1 MAVTANSDPASFS
14 TKDCSMKKYASLA
27 AGLLLLVIGSAA
39 QAEDAKP
46 FITNKD
52 VDLTMILPPPPA
64 NDSAETKAELGEV
77 LTLQVTRTPEME
89 ARAVADAEEN
99 VWRFADV
106 MGPNFTKDRLPKF
119 SAFFDRV
126 VETEGAVVDPAK
138 DVWKRPRPHQLSDLV
153 KPAVKLSSSGSWPS
167 GHATVGT
174 MMGIILADMVPEKRA
189 EIMARAAEYAHNRVV
204 GGIHYPSDVEMGKI
218 SGSVIAA
225 VLLNR
230 DDFKAD
236 YDVAKAELRSDL
248 GM

>member
-1 MAVTANSDPASFS
+1 
-14 TKDCSMKKYASLA
+14 MKRYASLT

-46 FITNKD
+46 FVTNKD
-52 VDLTMILPPPPA
+52 IDLTMILPPPPA
-64 NDSAETKAELGEV
+64 NDSAQTKAELGEV
-77 LTLQVTRTPEME
+77 LTLQVTRTPEMV
-89 ARAVADAEEN
+89 ASAVADSEEN
-99 VWRFADV
+99 VWRFANV
-106 MGPNFTKDRLPKF
+106 MGPNFNKDKLPKF

-153 KPAVKLSSSGSWPS
+153 KPVVKLSSSGSWPS

-189 EIMARAAEYAHNRVV
+189 EIMARAAEYAHNREV
-204 GGIHYPSDVEMGKI
+204 GGIHYASDVEMGKI

-230 DDFKAD
+230 DDFKAE
-236 YDVAKAELRSDL
+236 YEVARAELRSDL

>member
-1 MAVTANSDPASFS
+1 
-14 TKDCSMKKYASLA
+14 MKKFASLT

-46 FITNKD
+46 FVTNKD
-52 VDLTMILPPPPA
+52 IDLTMILPPPPA
-64 NDSAETKAELGEV
+64 NDSAQTKAELGEV
-77 LTLQVTRTPEME
+77 LTLQVTRTPEM
-89 ARAVADAEEN
+89 AASAVADSEEN
-99 VWRFADV
+99 VWRFANV
-106 MGPNFTKDRLPKF
+106 MGLNFNKEKLPKF

-189 EIMARAAEYAHNRVV
+189 EIMARAAEYAHNREV
-204 GGIHYPSDVEMGKI
+204 GGIHYASDVEMGKI

-230 DDFKAD
+230 DDFKAE
-236 YDVAKAELRSDL
+236 YEVARAELRSDL

>member
-1 MAVTANSDPASFS
+1 
-14 TKDCSMKKYASLA
+14 MKRYASLA
-27 AGLLLLVIGSAA
+27 AGLLLLIVGSAA
-39 QAEDAKP
+39 QAEDARP

-52 VDLTMILPPPPA
+52 VDLTMIVPPPPA
-64 NDSAETKAELGEV
+64 NDSAQTKAELGEV
-77 LTLQVTRTPEME
+77 LTLQVTRTPEMV
-89 ARAVADAEEN
+89 ASAVADAEEN

-106 MGPNFTKDRLPKF
+106 MGPKFNKETLPKF
-119 SAFFDRV
+119 SAFFDRLV
-126 VETEGAVVDPAK
+126 ATEGAVVDPAK

-174 MMGIILADMVPEKRA
+174 MMGIILSDMVPEKRA
-189 EIMARAAEYAHNRVV
+189 EIMARASKYAHNRVV
-204 GGIHYPSDVEMGKI
+204 GGIHFASDVEMGRI

-230 DDFKAD
+230 DDFKAE
-236 YDVAKAELRSDL
+236 YEVARAELRSDL

>member
-1 MAVTANSDPASFS
+1 
-14 TKDCSMKKYASLA
+14 MKRYASLA
-27 AGLLLLVIGSAA
+27 AGLLLLIVGSAA
-39 QAEDAKP
+39 QAEDAQP
-46 FITNKD
+46 FVTNKD
-52 VDLTMILPPPPA
+52 IDLTMILPPPPA
-64 NDSAETKAELGEV
+64 NDSAQTKAELGEV
-77 LTLQVTRTPEME
+77 LTLQVTRTPEMV
-89 ARAVADAEEN
+89 ASAVADAEEN

-106 MGPNFTKDRLPKF
+106 MGPKFNKETLPKF

-126 VETEGAVVDPAK
+126 VATEGAVVDPAK

-174 MMGIILADMVPEKRA
+174 MMGIILSDMVPEKRA
-189 EIMARAAEYAHNRVV
+189 EIMARASKYAHNRVV
-204 GGIHYPSDVEMGKI
+204 GGIHFASDVEMGRI

-230 DDFKAD
+230 DDFKAE
-236 YDVAKAELRSDL
+236 YEVARAELRSDL

>member
-1 MAVTANSDPASFS
+1 MRNFAKVLT
-14 TKDCSMKKYASLA
+14 
-27 AGLLLLVIGSAA
+27 LLLVVGVTSPVF
-39 QAEDAKP
+39 AEDAKP
-46 FITNKD
+46 FTDAKEIN
-52 VDLTMILPPPPA
+52 LLNLLPPPPA
-64 NDSAETKAELGEV
+64 NDSAQMKAELGEI
-77 LTLQVTRTPEME
+77 LTIQVTRTPEMA

-99 VWRFADV
+99 VWRFSDV
-106 MGPNFTKDRLPKF
+106 IDNPKFTKENLPKF
-119 SAFFDRV
+119 SAFFDRI

-189 EIMARAAEYAHNRVV
+189 EIMARAAEYAHNREV
-204 GGIHYPSDVEMGKI
+204 GGIHYASDVEMGKI

-230 DDFKAD
+230 DDFKAE
-236 YDVAKAELRSDL
+236 YEVARAELRSDL

>member
-1 MAVTANSDPASFS
+1 
-14 TKDCSMKKYASLA
+14 MKRYASLA
-27 AGLLLLVIGSAA
+27 AGLLLLIVGSAA
-39 QAEDAKP
+39 QAEDAQP

-64 NDSAETKAELGEV
+64 NDSAQTKAELGEV
-77 LTLQVTRTPEME
+77 LTLQVTRTPEMV
-89 ARAVADAEEN
+89 ASASADAEEN

-106 MGPNFTKDRLPKF
+106 MGPKFNKETLPKF

-126 VETEGAVVDPAK
+126 VATEGAVVDPAK

-174 MMGIILADMVPEKRA
+174 MMGIILSDMVPEKRA
-189 EIMARAAEYAHNRVV
+189 EIMARASKYAHNRVV
-204 GGIHYPSDVEMGKI
+204 GGIHFASDVEMGRI

-230 DDFKAD
+230 DDFKAE
-236 YDVAKAELRSDL
+236 YEVARAELRSDL

>member
-1 MAVTANSDPASFS
+1 
-14 TKDCSMKKYASLA
+14 MKRYASLA
-27 AGLLLLVIGSAA
+27 AGLLLLIVGSAA
-39 QAEDAKP
+39 QAEDAQP
-46 FITNKD
+46 FVTNKD

-64 NDSAETKAELGEV
+64 NDSAQTKAELGEV
-77 LTLQVTRTPEME
+77 LTLQVTRTPEMV
-89 ARAVADAEEN
+89 ASAVADAEEN
-99 VWRFADV
+99 VWRFANV
-106 MGPNFTKDRLPKF
+106 MGPKFNKETLPKF

-126 VETEGAVVDPAK
+126 VATEGAVVDPAK

-174 MMGIILADMVPEKRA
+174 MMGIILSDMVPEKRA
-189 EIMARAAEYAHNRVV
+189 EIMARAAEYAHNREV
-204 GGIHYPSDVEMGKI
+204 GGIHYASDVEMGKI

-230 DDFKAD
+230 DDFKAE

>member
-1 MAVTANSDPASFS
+1 MKRYASF
-14 TKDCSMKKYASLA
+14 A
-27 AGLLLLVIGSAA
+27 AGLLLLIVGSAA
-39 QAEDAKP
+39 QAEDAQP

-64 NDSAETKAELGEV
+64 NDSAQTKAELGEV
-77 LTLQVTRTPEME
+77 LTLQVTRTPQMV
-89 ARAVADAEEN
+89 ASAVADAEEN

-106 MGPNFTKDRLPKF
+106 MGPKFNKETLPKF

-126 VETEGAVVDPAK
+126 VATEGAVVDPAK

-153 KPAVKLSSSGSWPS
+153 KPAVKLSNSGSWPS

-174 MMGIILADMVPEKRA
+174 MMGIILSDMVPERRA
-189 EIMARAAEYAHNRVV
+189 EIMARASKYAHNRVV
-204 GGIHYPSDVEMGKI
+204 GGIHFASDVEMGRI

-230 DDFKAD
+230 DDFKAE
-236 YDVAKAELRSDL
+236 YEVARAELRSDL

>member
-1 MAVTANSDPASFS
+1 
-14 TKDCSMKKYASLA
+14 MKRYASLA
-27 AGLLLLVIGSAA
+27 AGLLLLIVGSAA
-39 QAEDAKP
+39 QAEDAQP

-64 NDSAETKAELGEV
+64 NDSAQTKAELGEV
-77 LTLQVTRTPEME
+77 LTLQVTRTPEMV
-89 ARAVADAEEN
+89 ASAVADAEEN

-106 MGPNFTKDRLPKF
+106 MGPKFNKETLPKF

-126 VETEGAVVDPAK
+126 VATEGAVVDPAK

-174 MMGIILADMVPEKRA
+174 MMGIILSDMVSEKRA
-189 EIMARAAEYAHNRVV
+189 EIMARASKYAHNRVV
-204 GGIHYPSDVEMGKI
+204 GGIHFASDVEMGRI

-230 DDFKAD
+230 DDFKAE
-236 YDVAKAELRSDL
+236 YEVARAELRSDL

>member
-1 MAVTANSDPASFS
+1 
-14 TKDCSMKKYASLA
+14 MKRYASLA
-27 AGLLLLVIGSAA
+27 AGLLLLVVGSAA
-39 QAEDAKP
+39 RAEDAKP

-64 NDSAETKAELGEV
+64 NDSAQTKAELGEV
-77 LTLQVTRTPEME
+77 LTMQVTRTPEME
-89 ARAVADAEEN
+89 ARAIADAEEN

-106 MGPNFTKDRLPKF
+106 MGPNFNKDKLPKF

-153 KPAVKLSSSGSWPS
+153 KPVVKLSSSGSWPS

-174 MMGIILADMVPEKRA
+174 MMGIILSDMVPEKRA
-189 EIMARAAEYAHNRVV
+189 EIMARAAEFAHNRIV

-230 DDFKAD
+230 DDFKAE
-236 YDVAKAELRSDL
+236 YDVAKAELRSGL

>member
-1 MAVTANSDPASFS
+1 
-14 TKDCSMKKYASLA
+14 MKKYASLA
-27 AGLLLLVIGSAA
+27 AGLLLLVVGSAA

-46 FITNKD
+46 FVTSKD

-77 LTLQVTRTPEME
+77 LKLQVTRTPEME
-89 ARAVADAEEN
+89 ARAVADSEEN

-106 MGPNFTKDRLPKF
+106 MGPNFTKEKLPKF

-153 KPAVKLSSSGSWPS
+153 KPVVKLSSSGSWPS

-189 EIMARAAEYAHNRVV
+189 EIMARAAEYAHNREV
-204 GGIHYPSDVEMGKI
+204 GGIHYASDVEMGKI

-230 DDFKAD
+230 DDFKAE
-236 YDVAKAELRSDL
+236 YEVARAELRSDL

>member
-1 MAVTANSDPASFS
+1 
-14 TKDCSMKKYASLA
+14 MKRYASLA
-27 AGLLLLVIGSAA
+27 AGLLLLVVGSTAR
-39 QAEDAKP
+39 AEDAKP

-77 LTLQVTRTPEME
+77 LTMQVTRTPEME
-89 ARAVADAEEN
+89 ARAIADAEEN

-106 MGPNFTKDRLPKF
+106 MGPNFNKDKLPKF

-153 KPAVKLSSSGSWPS
+153 KPVVKLSSSGSWPS

-174 MMGIILADMVPEKRA
+174 MMGIILSDMVPEKRA
-189 EIMARAAEYAHNRVV
+189 QIMARAAEFAHNRIV

-230 DDFKAD
+230 EDFKAE
-236 YDVAKAELRSDL
+236 YEVARAELRSDL

>member
-1 MAVTANSDPASFS
+1 
-14 TKDCSMKKYASLA
+14 MKKYASLA

-46 FITNKD
+46 FVTNKD

-64 NDSAETKAELGEV
+64 NDSAQTKAELGEV

-106 MGPNFTKDRLPKF
+106 MGPNFTKDKLPKF

-230 DDFKAD
+230 DDFKAE
-236 YDVAKAELRSDL
+236 YDVAKAELRSGL

>member
-1 MAVTANSDPASFS
+1 
-14 TKDCSMKKYASLA
+14 MKKYASLT

-46 FITNKD
+46 FVTNKD
-52 VDLTMILPPPPA
+52 IDLTMILPPPPA
-64 NDSAETKAELGEV
+64 NDSAQTKAELGEV
-77 LTLQVTRTPEME
+77 LTLQVTRTPEMV
-89 ARAVADAEEN
+89 ASAVADSEEN
-99 VWRFADV
+99 VWRFANV
-106 MGPNFTKDRLPKF
+106 MGPNFNKEKLPKF

-153 KPAVKLSSSGSWPS
+153 KPVVKLSSSGSWPS

-189 EIMARAAEYAHNRVV
+189 EIMARAAEYAHNREV
-204 GGIHYPSDVEMGKI
+204 GGIHYASDVEMGKI

-230 DDFKAD
+230 DDFKAE
-236 YDVAKAELRSDL
+236 YEVARAELRSDL

>member
-1 MAVTANSDPASFS
+1 
-14 TKDCSMKKYASLA
+14 MKKFASLT

-46 FITNKD
+46 FVTNKD
-52 VDLTMILPPPPA
+52 IDLTMILPPPPA
-64 NDSAETKAELGEV
+64 NDSAQTKAELGEV
-77 LTLQVTRTPEME
+77 LTLQVTRTPEM
-89 ARAVADAEEN
+89 AASAVADSEEN
-99 VWRFADV
+99 VWRFANV
-106 MGPNFTKDRLPKF
+106 MGPNFNKEKLPKF

-174 MMGIILADMVPEKRA
+174 MMGIILSDMVPEKRA

-230 DDFKAD
+230 DDFKAE
-236 YDVAKAELRSDL
+236 YEVARAELRSDL

>member
-1 MAVTANSDPASFS
+1 
-14 TKDCSMKKYASLA
+14 MKKYASLA

-46 FITNKD
+46 FVTNKD

-106 MGPNFTKDRLPKF
+106 MGPNFTAEKLPKF

-126 VETEGAVVDPAK
+126 VATEGAVVDPAK
-138 DVWKRPRPHQLSDLV
+138 DVWKRPRPHRLSDLV

-174 MMGIILADMVPEKRA
+174 MMGIILADMVPERRV

-230 DDFKAD
+230 DDFKAE
-236 YDVAKAELRSDL
+236 YEVARAELRSDL

>member
-1 MAVTANSDPASFS
+1 
-14 TKDCSMKKYASLA
+14 MKRYASLA
-27 AGLLLLVIGSAA
+27 AGLLLLIVGSAA
-39 QAEDAKP
+39 QAEDAQP
-46 FITNKD
+46 FVTNKD

-64 NDSAETKAELGEV
+64 NDSAQTKAELGEV
-77 LTLQVTRTPEME
+77 LALQVTRTPEMV
-89 ARAVADAEEN
+89 ASAVADAEEN
-99 VWRFADV
+99 VWRFANV
-106 MGPNFTKDRLPKF
+106 MGPKFNKETLPKF

-126 VETEGAVVDPAK
+126 VATEGAVVDPAK

-174 MMGIILADMVPEKRA
+174 MMGIILSDMVPEKRA
-189 EIMARAAEYAHNRVV
+189 EIMARAAEYAHNREV
-204 GGIHYPSDVEMGKI
+204 GGIHYASDVEMGKI

-230 DDFKAD
+230 DDFKAE
-236 YDVAKAELRSDL
+236 YEVARAELRSDL